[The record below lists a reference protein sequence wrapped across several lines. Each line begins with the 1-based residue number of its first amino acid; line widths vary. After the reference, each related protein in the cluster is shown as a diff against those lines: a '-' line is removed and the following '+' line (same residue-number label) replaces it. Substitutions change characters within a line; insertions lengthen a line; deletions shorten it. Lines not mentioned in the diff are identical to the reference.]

1 MKKSLL
7 KEILGFSIYLLI
19 ILALTY
25 LIIAFVGQRT
35 VVHGDSM
42 ENTLHDGD
50 NLIVDKWTY
59 HTHDPER
66 FDIVVFPYKYE
77 KDTYYIKRVIGMP
90 GESVRIDSYGNI
102 FINDVVLEESYGRE
116 AIRDAGLAGSTVY
129 LASDEY
135 FVLGD
140 NRNNSSDSRD
150 PGIGPVKRKDII
162 GKAWVRIYPF
172 DAFGKIEKN

>member
-1 MKKSLL
+1 MKNVL

-25 LIIAFVGQRT
+25 LVINFVGQRT
-35 VVHGDSM
+35 VVHGESM
-42 ENTLHDGD
+42 ENTLYDGD

-59 HTHDPER
+59 RRHDPKR

-77 KDTYYIKRVIGMP
+77 KDTFYIKRVIGMP
-90 GESVRIDSYGNI
+90 GETVRIDEDGNI
-102 FINDVVLEESYGRE
+102 FINDELLEESYGRE
-116 AIRDAGLAGSTVY
+116 VIKDAGMAGNTIY
-129 LASDEY
+129 LGSDEY

-150 PGIGPVKRKDII
+150 PGIGPVKRKEII
-162 GKAWVRIYPF
+162 GRAWMRIYPF
-172 DAFGKIEKN
+172 SAIGKVAAN

>member
-1 MKKSLL
+1 MKNVL

-25 LIIAFVGQRT
+25 LVITFVGQRT
-35 VVHGDSM
+35 VVHGESM
-42 ENTLHDGD
+42 ENTLYDGD

-59 HTHDPER
+59 RRHDPKR

-77 KDTYYIKRVIGMP
+77 KDTFYIKRVIGMP
-90 GESVRIDSYGNI
+90 GETVFIDEYGNI
-102 FINDVVLEESYGRE
+102 YVNDVLLEESYGRE
-116 AIRDAGLAGSTVY
+116 AIKDAGMAGNTIY
-129 LASDEY
+129 LGSDEY

-150 PGIGPVKRKDII
+150 PGIGPVKRKEII
-162 GKAWVRIYPF
+162 GRAWMRIYPF
-172 DAFGKIEKN
+172 GAIGKVAVN